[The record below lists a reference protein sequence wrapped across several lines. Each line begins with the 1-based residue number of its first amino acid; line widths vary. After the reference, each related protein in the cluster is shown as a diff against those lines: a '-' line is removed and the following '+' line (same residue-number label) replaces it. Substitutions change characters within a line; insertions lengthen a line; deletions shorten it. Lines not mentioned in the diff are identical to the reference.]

1 MTTRYRRVGSR
12 LGQSGAR
19 FVAPVATAAAVALA
33 AGLGTAATASAST
46 SWATAKS
53 ATAGGGMTALVAAA
67 KKEGKLNV
75 IALPSDWANYGKEIS
90 SFEKKYGIKITSEAP
105 DDSSAEEITAL
116 TQLKSRSSA
125 PDVVDVGESF
135 AVADKADFAP
145 YKVATWSSIP
155 VANKNVSGLWF
166 NDYGGYISFGCDMN
180 IVSVCPTSWKAL
192 EGSQYKN
199 DVSLNGVPGEASA
212 ATSAVWAAAL
222 NNGGSFSNVAPGL
235 SFFSALKSSGNL
247 NATNCNSST
256 IVASGQCPIL
266 INWDYLNSAA
276 AYDLPASLKW
286 KVVDP
291 TGASFA
297 AYYAQAISK
306 YAPDPAAARLW
317 EEYLYSAAGQNIW
330 LEGGARPIELP
341 AMVKAGTENKTA
353 YAALP
358 AVKNVAKFPT
368 VAQATSAGTAIASG
382 WTSL

>member
-1 MTTRYRRVGSR
+1 MTNRNRRVFTRLSQSR
-12 LGQSGAR
+12 AR
-19 FVAPVATAAAVALA
+19 LAAPVAAATAAALA
-33 AGLGTAATASAST
+33 AGLGISSTAAAST
-46 SWATAKS
+46 NWSTAKS
-53 ATAGGGMTALVAAA
+53 AAAGGGQAALVAAA
-67 KKEGKLNV
+67 KKEGALNV

-90 SFEKKYGIKITSEAP
+90 TFEKKYGIKITSEAP
-105 DDSSAEEITAL
+105 DDSSAQEIQAI
-116 TQLKSRSSA
+116 TQLKTRSSA

-135 AVADKADFAP
+135 AVADEADFAP
-145 YKVATWSSIP
+145 YEVATWSSIP
-155 VANKNVSGLWF
+155 AANKASNGLWF

-180 IVSVCPTSWKAL
+180 VVKACPTSWKAL

-222 NNGGSFSNVAPGL
+222 NNGGSFANVKPGL
-235 SFFSALKSSGNL
+235 SFFAKLKSSGNL
-247 NATNCNSST
+247 NATDCDSST
-256 IVASGQCPIL
+256 IVAAGQCPIL

-276 AYDLPASLKW
+276 SYNLPKSLKW

-306 YAPDPAAARLW
+306 YAPHPAAARLW
-317 EEYLYSAAGQNIW
+317 EEFLYSTEGQNIW

-341 AMVKAGTENKTA
+341 ALVKAGTEDKAA
-353 YAALP
+353 YDALP

-368 VAQATSAGTAIASG
+368 VAQAAAAGTAIASG

>member
-1 MTTRYRRVGSR
+1 MTTRYRRVGLR

-19 FVAPVATAAAVALA
+19 LAAPAAAAAAVALA
-33 AGLGTAATASAST
+33 AGLGMTATASAST
-46 SWATAKS
+46 NWATAKS

-67 KKEGKLNV
+67 KQEGTLNV
-75 IALPSDWANYGKEIS
+75 IALPSDWANYGEEIS
-90 SFEKKYGIKITSEAP
+90 AFKKKYGIKITSEAP
-105 DDSSAEEITAL
+105 DDSSAEEITAV
-116 TQLKSRSSA
+116 TQLKTRSSA

-135 AVADKADFAP
+135 AVTDKADFAP
-145 YKVATWSSIP
+145 YEVSEWSSIP
-155 VANKNVSGLWF
+155 VANKNSSGLWF

-180 IVSVCPTSWKAL
+180 VVKVCPTTWKAL

-222 NNGGSFSNVAPGL
+222 NNGGSFTNVKPGL
-235 SFFSALKSSGNL
+235 SFFGTLKSSGNL
-247 NATNCNSST
+247 NATDCDSST

-276 AYDLPASLKW
+276 SYKLPKSLKW

-306 YAPDPAAARLW
+306 YAPHPAAARLW
-317 EEYLYSAAGQNIW
+317 EEFLYSAEGQNIW

-341 AMVKAGTENKTA
+341 AMVKAGTEEKSA
-353 YAALP
+353 YKALP

-368 VAQATSAGTAIASG
+368 VTQSATAATAIASG